1 MLLSDPLTPKRRKIN
16 LKLSYLM
23 TKVQKKYVDVNEF
36 VKLFTGPSNTSGTD
50 REKMA
55 TSTDLIVEAG

>member
-1 MLLSDPLTPKRRKIN
+1 
-16 LKLSYLM
+16 M